1 MIIGR
6 SLVLRGELQ
15 KIFRKCQQSQK
26 LMNYIDR
33 AENEVLLREKQFN
46 LLISHGINPNINPH
60 LYLVMKQNPDQGC
73 FG

>member
-1 MIIGR
+1 
-6 SLVLRGELQ
+6 
-15 KIFRKCQQSQK
+15 
-26 LMNYIDR
+26 MNYIDR
-33 AENEVLLREKQFN
+33 AENQVLLREKQFN